1 VNPAPD
7 RPALLKF
14 EEVLLP
20 VLAATASEHR
30 SNEATEYRRASPP
43 RRTLLSVAVLGILL
57 ALVVPLMLPEGPGGA
72 SPAAADALHRV
83 ALRAA
88 QLPAEP
94 SPGPG
99 EYLYAESSA
108 SATNLYVTGS
118 DVPNFFFETT
128 TKRST
133 WISPDG
139 SGRIIEVSTIDF
151 PSEDDRSAWRE
162 AGAPRL
168 QEDFSSDEMFGRGE
182 LGYVETS
189 ELPSDPTEL
198 RSWIELRTGDDA
210 WRTFSMVGDLLRYRT
225 APPAVRA
232 ALYLVAA
239 DLDGVELV
247 GEATDAL
254 GRSGVAVAY
263 THAGL
268 RHELIFD
275 PGTAELL
282 GEEDVLLEDSE
293 VDVESGGPGAIYGL
307 VGPAGTRAS
316 ATTYLFSEITDA
328 IFVSPERPA

>member
-1 VNPAPD
+1 MTQALD
-7 RPALLKF
+7 RSALLRF
-14 EEVLLP
+14 EEDLLP
-20 VLAATASEHR
+20 VLEAAASEGR
-30 SNEATEYRRASPP
+30 SNDASARRRASLP
-43 RRTLLSVAVLGILL
+43 RRGLLSVAVLGILL
-57 ALVVPLMLPEGPGGA
+57 ALVVPLVLPEGPGGA
-72 SPAAADALHRV
+72 TPAAADALHRV

-88 QLPAEP
+88 ELPAEP
-94 SPGPG
+94 SPRPG

-139 SGRIIEVSTIDF
+139 SGRIIEVSTVDF
-151 PSEDDRSAWRE
+151 PSEEDRSAWRD

-168 QEDFSSDEMFGRGE
+168 REDFSSDETFGRGE
-182 LGYVETS
+182 LGYVDTD
-189 ELPSDPTEL
+189 ELPNDPSEL
-198 RSWIELRTGDDA
+198 RSWIELRTGEDT

-225 APPAVRA
+225 TPPAVRA

-239 DLDGVELV
+239 ALDGVELV
-247 GEATDAL
+247 GETTDAL
-254 GRSGVAVAY
+254 GRSGVGVAF
-263 THAGL
+263 THAGV

-282 GEEDVLLEDSE
+282 GEEDVLVENSE

-328 IFVSPERPA
+328 ISVSPERSA